1 MCEKISGNNI
11 APIVW
16 PGSAQNYLN
25 ELACGL
31 WTDFEGIDPTS
42 IDAFPDADAVS
53 DWATQ
58 SMAWAVSAGVING
71 VETENGVELQAGRA
85 INRAEMAAMVMNAVE
100 CGALAI

>member
-31 WTDFEGIDPTS
+31 WTDFEGIDKMRANFTLSGKGMDIVTSFDGDTPVTTPT
-42 IDAFPDADAVS
+42 D
-53 DWATQ
+53 
-58 SMAWAVSAGVING
+58 ININK
-71 VETENGVELQAGRA
+71 ETIQ
-85 INRAEMAAMVMNAVE
+85 
-100 CGALAI
+100 